1 MNDGEMVAFLNARL
15 DEDEAAAYKAAT
27 ADRRFG
33 GRPHWSALGHGI
45 VTDSAIPDWA
55 VVDLGPCIDDGEVAE
70 HIARHDPARVLR
82 EVAFKRAIL
91 ALHMPQ
97 PFWGNNPPPVR
108 DQTPE
113 NVVSWY
119 CECQC
124 PDGVI
129 EGMYPCG
136 EARLLVSVYSG
147 HPDYRAVLSQVHT
160 S

>member
-1 MNDGEMVAFLNARL
+1 MSDGEMVTFANARL
-15 DEDEAAAYKAAT
+15 DEDEAWFTDGAAL
-27 ADRRFG
+27 ADD
-33 GRPHWSALGHGI
+33 P
-45 VTDSAIPDWA
+45 
-55 VVDLGPCIDDGEVAE
+55 VAE
-70 HIARHDPARVLR
+70 DLCQRLLR

-119 CECQC
+119 CECQW

-147 HPDYRAVLSQVHT
+147 HPDYRAGWKP
-160 S
+160 

>member
-91 ALHMPQ
+91 ARHTPIKPVVGLACAWCSDDVDAGARWHQTWPC
-97 PFWGNNPPPVR
+97 PDVR
-108 DQTPE
+108 DL
-113 NVVSWY
+113 
-119 CECQC
+119 
-124 PDGVI
+124 
-129 EGMYPCG
+129 
-136 EARLLVSVYSG
+136 AAVYSG
-147 HPDYRAVLSQVHT
+147 HPDYRD
-160 S
+160 

>member
-1 MNDGEMVAFLNARL
+1 MSDGEMVTFANARL
-15 DEDEAAAYKAAT
+15 DEDEAWFTDGAAL
-27 ADRRFG
+27 ADD
-33 GRPHWSALGHGI
+33 P
-45 VTDSAIPDWA
+45 
-55 VVDLGPCIDDGEVAE
+55 VAE
-70 HIARHDPARVLR
+70 DLCQRLLR